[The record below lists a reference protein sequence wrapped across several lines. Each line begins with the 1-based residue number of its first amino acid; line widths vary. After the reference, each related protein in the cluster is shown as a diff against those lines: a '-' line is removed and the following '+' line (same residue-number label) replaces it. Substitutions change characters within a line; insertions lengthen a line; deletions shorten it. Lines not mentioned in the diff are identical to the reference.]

1 MAFVADFRQ
10 WSRLTRPPPGRNDRR
25 LMTSSA
31 AVELNG
37 VKALTFDVFGTTM
50 DWRASI
56 VRELEALG
64 EAKDVRADW
73 KRFADSWRGGY
84 GPAMNRVRNGDLP
97 WTNLDSLHR
106 LILDSL
112 LPQFGLDSLSEAERE
127 HLNRAWHRLE
137 PMPDA
142 VPGLLRLKQR
152 YIIAPLSNGNVSLL
166 TRMAKHAGLPWD
178 CILSAE
184 LCRHYKYDPETYL
197 MATTMLDVRPE
208 ELMMVAAHKGD
219 LKAAHAL
226 GLKTAFVPR
235 PHEYGGDRPVDVT
248 PEPYFDVVAAD
259 FIDLADKL
267 GA

>member
-1 MAFVADFRQ
+1 
-10 WSRLTRPPPGRNDRR
+10 
-25 LMTSSA
+25 MTA
-31 AVELNG
+31 AGSQFDASGLQ
-37 VKALTFDVFGTTM
+37 ALTFDVFGTTM
-50 DWRASI
+50 DWRRSI
-56 VRELEALG
+56 VRELQAVG
-64 EAKDVRADW
+64 RAKGVEADW
-73 KRFADSWRGGY
+73 KQFADAWRGGY
-84 GPAMNRVRNGDLP
+84 GPSMNRVRNGDLP
-97 WTNLDSLHR
+97 WTNLDDLHR
-106 LILDSL
+106 MILEGL
-112 LPQFGLDSLSEAERE
+112 LPRFGLETLSEDERE

-142 VPGLLRLKQR
+142 VPGLTRLKQKFL
-152 YIIAPLSNGNVSLL
+152 IGPLSNGNMSLL

-197 MATTMLDVRPE
+197 MAAAMLGVRPP

-235 PHEYGGDRPVDVT
+235 PDEYGGDRPVDLT
-248 PEPYFDVVAAD
+248 PQPNIDEVATD
-259 FIDLADKL
+259 FVDQATRL